1 LTQSHTLADLGWSG
15 HFLAQLD
22 LAEVETLTPAR
33 IAVVHRD
40 RFDVL
45 TTTGPYSVSLTGH
58 SMAGD
63 FAVGDWVLIG
73 PDQRIVRALDR
84 KSVLKRRAAG
94 TGNATQLIAAN
105 VDTLFI
111 VTSCNADFNAARL
124 ERYVAL
130 ATEAGCDPVILLT
143 KADTADDPAAYV
155 TQAQALKRGIIALTI
170 DARSPQAIADLAPW
184 CRTGQTVAL
193 VGSSGTGKSTLTN
206 TLAGT
211 DVATQGIREDD
222 AKGRHTTTNR
232 ALHSITGGG
241 WIIDTPG
248 MRELHLSEATDGITQ
263 TFSDVTDL
271 IPLCRFNDC
280 THNSEPGCAVRA
292 AIDNGTLDPARLDRW
307 RKLMREDQHATATIA
322 EIRAKDRKWGR
333 FHKTLTTEHK
343 RDKGR

>member
-1 LTQSHTLADLGWSG
+1 MLADLGWSA

-22 LAEVETLTPAR
+22 LAEVETLIPAR

-45 TTTGPYSVSLTGH
+45 TATGPDSVSLTGH

-73 PDQRIVRALDR
+73 PDRRIVRGLDR

-155 TQAQALKRGIIALTI
+155 AQAQALKRGIIALPI
-170 DARSPQAIADLAPW
+170 DARSPQAVAELAPW
-184 CRTGQTVAL
+184 CRSGQTVAL
-193 VGSSGTGKSTLTN
+193 AGSSGTGKSTLTN

-211 DVATQGIREDD
+211 HVATQGIREDD

-232 ALHSITGGG
+232 ALHSIAGGG

-248 MRELHLSEATDGITQ
+248 MRELHLSEAADGIAR

-280 THNSEPGCAVRA
+280 DHESEPGCAVRA
-292 AIDNGTLDPARLDRW
+292 AIDDGTLDAARLDRW
-307 RKLMREDQHATATIA
+307 RKLMREDRHFSATIA
-322 EIRAKDRKWGR
+322 EVRAKDRKWGR
-333 FHKTLTTEHK
+333 FHKTLTAERK
-343 RDKGR
+343 REKGN

>member
-1 LTQSHTLADLGWSG
+1 LIQPHTLADLGWSA

-22 LAEVETLTPAR
+22 VTEVETLTPAR

-45 TTTGPYSVSLTGH
+45 TATGPDSVSLTGH
-58 SMAGD
+58 GMAGD

-73 PDQRIVRALDR
+73 PDQRIIRGLDR

-130 ATEAGCDPVILLT
+130 ATEAQCDPVILLT

-155 TQAQALKRGIIALTI
+155 AQAEVLKRGIVALTL

-211 DVATQGIREDD
+211 HVATQGIREDD

-248 MRELHLSEATDGITQ
+248 MRELHLSEATDGIAQ

-271 IPLCRFNDC
+271 IPLCRFTDC
-280 THNSEPGCAVRA
+280 AHESEPGCAVRA
-292 AIDNGTLDPARLDRW
+292 AIDDGTLDPDRLTRW
-307 RKLMREDQHATATIA
+307 RKLVREDRHATATLA
-322 EIRAKDRKWGR
+322 ENRARERQWGR
-333 FHKTLTTEHK
+333 WVKTIVAERK
-343 RDKGR
+343 RDKGN